1 MSFLSNIFSKEKEGL
16 NTIEGQ
22 EKPSELEIYF
32 QQFRKNIVGIEQSF
46 QSPYGK
52 KEIIYTDWTAS

>member
-1 MSFLSNIFSKEKEGL
+1 MSFLSNIFSKEKEEL

-32 QQFRKNIVGIEQSF
+32 QQFRKYSWNRTIFPISLREKRNYL
-46 QSPYGK
+46 YGL
-52 KEIIYTDWTAS
+52 DS